1 MEKNERT
8 QYFVADEGTL
18 SYLATKVR
26 KLNEHFVG
34 LENETGIENRWITG
48 SIKRTGRTPGGKHGK
63 ICYCCVT
70 TTIIKC

>member
-1 MEKNERT
+1 MKAYKLLTHREKSTVFRIVTPDEFRGMEKNERT

-34 LENETGIENRWITG
+34 LENETG
-48 SIKRTGRTPGGKHGK
+48 
-63 ICYCCVT
+63 VD
-70 TTIIKC
+70 